1 MCYEQEIE
9 ETDRQLLTASFT
21 CPSFLLFPCDGQVE
35 AVVTAREETIV
46 PAAIMREGLCLK
58 RRPDVCQTVVH
69 ISLASSYWWTTG
81 QLTDGYRRS
90 KVTVQELR
98 NIL

>member
-46 PAAIMREGLCLK
+46 PAATECQGLFPGGQMSVRLLS
-58 RRPDVCQTVVH
+58 TF
-69 ISLASSYWWTTG
+69 LLLLLTG
-81 QLTDGYRRS
+81 GQQ
-90 KVTVQELR
+90 V
-98 NIL
+98 N